1 MSDLRKTFNASGDFA
16 ANNDAEH
23 FLQVAGFSVGSMQRG
38 APRGI
43 MFGDCD
49 ISKWRNL
56 REIEIQSLHGEMRA
70 HRTFREGPITVVI
83 FESAPQEA
91 KRAFHQT
98 ALAMQ
103 SA

>member
-1 MSDLRKTFNASGDFA
+1 MADLRKTFSAEGDFD
-16 ANNDAEH
+16 ANTEAED
-23 FLQVAGFSVGSMQRG
+23 FLRTAGFSVGSMQRG

-43 MFGDCD
+43 MFGECD

-56 REIEIQSLHGEMRA
+56 RETEIQTLHGEMRA
-70 HRTFREGPITVVI
+70 HRSFREGPITVII

-98 ALAMQ
+98 ALTL
-103 SA
+103 SE